1 MKKNIIYTL
10 CLLLS
15 GAFFMSSCEDMLEID
30 TTRVDN
36 EFNDLTL
43 NDSVYSVLGIIKSV
57 QNIADRHVLLGELRG
72 DLVVTNP
79 GKAVMDIQ
87 GISNFEFDLNNPY
100 LAVKDYYSIINNCNV
115 FLARVDTTIERSNQK
130 LMLREYVA
138 VKSLRAWTYLQL
150 AINYGS
156 VPYFTEPVLTH
167 YAATDIMA
175 QPMKSRAEI
184 VSLLIEDLTPYENP
198 RLYPMP
204 VWDGIRVGGL
214 SMHTASLFMPIR
226 ALLGELHLWRGNPGD
241 YRLAANYF
249 YKSLMD
255 TPAYGNSSISR
266 TFYDNLSV
274 VSYPDEDFDVVI
286 TSLYSS
292 DFGPSS
298 LTDFGYGLFGVPMES
313 STAVGVMSG
322 LNEIFAPELVGA
334 AQVSAAPGYIG
345 LSDRQVYT
353 YYDETKPAEEP
364 KYVFDGEVYKGDLRR
379 YAVTGSQ
386 RDYENDTYYENV
398 IGKHNGGNSMLLNG
412 VNTIMTDDVT
422 DHVTFYRAEML
433 YLRFAEALLGMA
445 TIERIDNADLLAF
458 VTLGVTIDDKKA
470 AAKILRPSLDNQ
482 IAEGGLNEAYEIR
495 YNYVPADTTAVVDAD
510 GNPVLNAA
518 GGDSIIVTPA
528 HYASKVEYDFS
539 DMVGGGVGNV
549 LKGNSGFH
557 SRGSGNTTK
566 NIYYA
571 PTAENIAAYF
581 GKLTEGVDTAAVV
594 STITRGDTIRY
605 ASALLLDELALEFCF
620 EGNRFGDLIR
630 FAKFAEKCRLTNWQ
644 DVLAKR
650 VAGRAYNNKNN
661 LHSSDYKYDNGLY
674 NMLLNEQNWYLPLPG
689 SAKIGT
695 PEAEE

>member
-15 GAFFMSSCEDMLEID
+15 GALFMSSCEDMLEID

-167 YAATDIMA
+167 HAATDIMA
-175 QPMKSRAEI
+175 QPMKSRDEI

-204 VWDGIRVGGL
+204 VWEGIKVGGL
-214 SMHTASLFMPIR
+214 NMHTASLFMPIR

-249 YKSLMD
+249 YNSLMD
-255 TPAYGNSSISR
+255 TPVFGNSSTSFK
-266 TFYDNLSV
+266 FYDTNTYV
-274 VSYPDEDFDVVI
+274 TYGDEDFDRLFNNYSEVFRSSI
-286 TSLYSS
+286 LTS
-292 DFGPSS
+292 GE
-298 LTDFGYGLFGVPMES
+298 YGLFGVPMES

-322 LNEIFAPELVGA
+322 LGEIFAPELVGA
-334 AQVSAAPGYIG
+334 AQVSAAPGYIA

-353 YYDETKPAEEP
+353 YYDVSKPADEP
-364 KYVFDGEVYKGDLRR
+364 KYIFDGEVYRGDLRR

-386 RDYENDTYYENV
+386 RDYENDTYYENI
-398 IGKHNGGNSMLLNG
+398 IGKHNRGSSMLMNG
-412 VNTIMTDDVT
+412 VNTISTSDVT

-445 TIERIDNADLLAF
+445 AVEGIDNADLLAF

-539 DMVGGGVGNV
+539 DMVGDGVGNV
-549 LKGNSGFH
+549 LEGNLGFH
-557 SRGSGNTTK
+557 SRGSGNTSK

-581 GKLTEGVDTAAVV
+581 GRFTEDTDSAVV
-594 STITRGDTIRY
+594 VSEITRGDTIRY

-644 DVLAKR
+644 NVLAKR

-661 LHSSDYKYDNGLY
+661 LHSSDYEYDNGLY
-674 NMLLNEQNWYLPLPG
+674 NMLMNEQNWYLPLPG
-689 SAKIGT
+689 SAKIGA

>member
-15 GAFFMSSCEDMLEID
+15 GALFMSSCEDMLEID

-87 GISNFEFDLNNPY
+87 GISNFEFDLNSPY

-167 YAATDIMA
+167 HAATDIMA
-175 QPMKSRAEI
+175 QPMKSRDEI

-204 VWDGIRVGGL
+204 VWEGIKVGGL
-214 SMHTASLFMPIR
+214 NMHTASLFMPIR

-249 YKSLMD
+249 YNSLMD
-255 TPAYGNSSISR
+255 TPVFGNSSTSFK
-266 TFYDNLSV
+266 FYDTNTYV
-274 VSYPDEDFDVVI
+274 TYGDEDFDRLFNNYSEVFRSSI
-286 TSLYSS
+286 LTS
-292 DFGPSS
+292 GE
-298 LTDFGYGLFGVPMES
+298 YGLFGVPMES

-322 LNEIFAPELVGA
+322 LGEIFAPELVGA
-334 AQVSAAPGYIG
+334 AQVSAAPGYIA

-353 YYDETKPAEEP
+353 YYDLSKPADEP
-364 KYVFDGEVYKGDLRR
+364 KYIFDGEVYRGDLRR

-386 RDYENDTYYENV
+386 RDYENDTYYENI
-398 IGKHNGGNSMLLNG
+398 IGKHNRGSSMLVNG
-412 VNTIMTDDVT
+412 VNTISTGDVT

-445 TIERIDNADLLAF
+445 TVEGIDNADLLAF

-539 DMVGGGVGNV
+539 DLVGDGDAVSADGNM
-549 LKGNSGFH
+549 GFH
-557 SRGSGNTTK
+557 SRGSGNTPK

-581 GKLTEGVDTAAVV
+581 GRFTEDTDSAVV
-594 STITRGDTIRY
+594 VSEITRGDTIRY

-661 LHSSDYKYDNGLY
+661 LHSSDYEYDNGLY
-674 NMLLNEQNWYLPLPG
+674 NMLMNEQNWYLPLPG
-689 SAKIGT
+689 SAKIGA

>member
-15 GAFFMSSCEDMLEID
+15 GALFMSSCEDMLEID

-156 VPYFTEPVLTH
+156 VPYFTEPILTH
-167 YAATDIMA
+167 HAATDIMA
-175 QPMKSRAEI
+175 QPMKSRDEI

-204 VWDGIRVGGL
+204 VWEGIKVGGL
-214 SMHTASLFMPIR
+214 NMHTASLFMPIR

-249 YKSLMD
+249 YNSLMD
-255 TPAYGNSSISR
+255 TPVFGNSSTSR
-266 TFYDNLSV
+266 IFYDNHYV
-274 VSYPDEDFDVVI
+274 AIYQDEDLDRI
-286 TSLYSS
+286 TNMYSAYL
-292 DFGPSS
+292 GPSI
-298 LTDFGYGLFGVPMES
+298 LTSDEYGLFGVPMES

-322 LNEIFAPELVGA
+322 LSEIFAPELVGA
-334 AQVSAAPGYIG
+334 AQVSAAPGYIA

-353 YYDETKPAEEP
+353 YYDETKPADEP
-364 KYVFDGEVYKGDLRR
+364 KYVFDGEVYRGDLRR

-386 RDYENDTYYENV
+386 RDFENDTYYENI
-398 IGKHNGGNSMLLNG
+398 IGKHNRGSSVLVNG
-412 VNTIMTDDVT
+412 VNTISTGDVT

-445 TIERIDNADLLAF
+445 AVEGIDNADLLAF

-539 DMVGGGVGNV
+539 DIVTEGAVVSVM
-549 LKGNSGFH
+549 NSGFH

-581 GKLTEGVDTAAVV
+581 GRFTEDTDSAVV
-594 STITRGDTIRY
+594 MSAITRGDTIRY

-644 DVLAKR
+644 NVLAKR

-661 LHSSDYKYDNGLY
+661 LHSSDYEYDNGLY
-674 NMLLNEQNWYLPLPG
+674 NMLMNEQNWYLPLPG
-689 SAKIGT
+689 SAKIGA

>member
-15 GAFFMSSCEDMLEID
+15 GALFMSSCEDMLEID

-167 YAATDIMA
+167 HAATDIMA
-175 QPMKSRAEI
+175 QPMKSRDEI

-204 VWDGIRVGGL
+204 VWEGIKVGGL
-214 SMHTASLFMPIR
+214 NMHTASLFMPIR

-249 YKSLMD
+249 YNSLMD
-255 TPAYGNSSISR
+255 TPVFGNSGTSR
-266 TFYDNLSV
+266 IFYDNHYV
-274 VSYPDEDFDVVI
+274 AIYQDEDLDKV
-286 TSLYSS
+286 SNMYS
-292 DFGPSS
+292 GYLNPSI
-298 LTDFGYGLFGVPMES
+298 LTNGGYGLFGVPMES

-322 LNEIFAPELVGA
+322 LSEIFAPELVGT
-334 AQVSAAPGYIG
+334 AQVSAAPGYIA

-353 YYDETKPAEEP
+353 YYDETKPADEP
-364 KYVFDGEVYKGDLRR
+364 KYVFDGEVYRGDLRR

-386 RDYENDTYYENV
+386 RDYENDTYYENI
-398 IGKHNGGNSMLLNG
+398 IGKHNGGSSMLING
-412 VNTIMTDDVT
+412 VNTISTDDVT

-445 TIERIDNADLLAF
+445 AVEGIDNADLLAF

-539 DMVGGGVGNV
+539 DIITEGAVASVM
-549 LKGNSGFH
+549 NSGFH

-581 GKLTEGVDTAAVV
+581 GRFTEDADSAVVVSEIARVDT
-594 STITRGDTIRY
+594 IGY
-605 ASALLLDELALEFCF
+605 ATALLLDELALEFCF

-630 FAKFAEKCRLTNWQ
+630 FAKFAEKCNVANWR

-661 LHSSDYKYDNGLY
+661 LHNSDFEYDNGLY

-689 SAKIGT
+689 SAKIGA